1 MKVRFIV
8 PKGIHRGFS
17 PGLAYVSTFL
27 KNNNN
32 IDDIKIIDINNRLD
46 NTEKRFKE
54 CFDADLVGFT
64 VLSMHSREIA
74 QMIQQIKS
82 HNPDVK
88 IVVGGPHINVAGEEF
103 LTNSKSDVGVLG
115 EGEITLSKF
124 VKNWNFNTK
133 GLIYKDD
140 GEVKNTGKS
149 ERIKDLDKL
158 PFPEYEL
165 FDSFTGKISRYSIV
179 SSRGCPFSCSFCSIN
194 FTMGRKWIG
203 RSPESIIKEIQHA
216 KEKYK
221 PLSFNFND
229 DNLLIDRKRA
239 VKIFESIIDEHL
251 NIKFGVF
258 SGVRADL
265 CDEEIVALMKDA
277 GCDGVAIGMESGSP
291 EVFKGINKK
300 ETHEDIEEA
309 VRLFKKY
316 NILVEGN
323 FIIGLPNSTL
333 KEERESIKFAKNLK
347 IDSAIFGLL
356 LPFPGTEVINW
367 VNKHGTWLADWREC
381 FPQGI
386 NPKVLFET
394 PEFSKDERLKAY
406 YEANIKLHN
415 YFAFMDEHKPI
426 SSNIFNIAKTI
437 INHDISGIPSHIFWG
452 IKHRKKVF
460 DRLLYKN
467 R

>member
-1 MKVRFIV
+1 
-8 PKGIHRGFS
+8 
-17 PGLAYVSTFL
+17 
-27 KNNNN
+27 
-32 IDDIKIIDINNRLD
+32 
-46 NTEKRFKE
+46 
-54 CFDADLVGFT
+54 
-64 VLSMHSREIA
+64 
-74 QMIQQIKS
+74 
-82 HNPDVK
+82 
-88 IVVGGPHINVAGEEF
+88 
-103 LTNSKSDVGVLG
+103 
-115 EGEITLSKF
+115 
-124 VKNWNFNTK
+124 
-133 GLIYKDD
+133 
-140 GEVKNTGKS
+140 
-149 ERIKDLDKL
+149 
-158 PFPEYEL
+158 
-165 FDSFTGKISRYSIV
+165 
-179 SSRGCPFSCSFCSIN
+179 
-194 FTMGRKWIG
+194 
-203 RSPESIIKEIQHA
+203 
-216 KEKYK
+216 
-221 PLSFNFND
+221 
-229 DNLLIDRKRA
+229 
-239 VKIFESIIDEHL
+239 
-251 NIKFGVF
+251 
-258 SGVRADL
+258 
-265 CDEEIVALMKDA
+265 MKDA